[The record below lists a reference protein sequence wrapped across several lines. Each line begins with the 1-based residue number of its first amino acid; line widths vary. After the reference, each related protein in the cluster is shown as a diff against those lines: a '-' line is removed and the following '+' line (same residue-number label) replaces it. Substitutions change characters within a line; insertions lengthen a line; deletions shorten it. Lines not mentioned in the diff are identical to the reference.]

1 MDVKNASARIAD
13 IASTKRITPLD
24 VLELRQLIFRDGVVA
39 AEEADALFRLDEACN
54 ERCAEW
60 ADFFVEAITD
70 YIVHQEKPA
79 GYVSAKNAEWLIN
92 AISHDGKVDTL
103 TELELLVRVLEKA
116 KFSTERLVA
125 FALKQVKHAVVDGQ
139 GPLMQGGELVPG
151 VIDKAEVDLLRRMLY
166 AFGGDGNIAIT
177 RAEAEVLFEINDRVA
192 GARNDASWND
202 LFVKAIANFVMCAS
216 GYQAPTREEALRQEN
231 FLDRADADIGG
242 FLARM
247 ASTGGREMLAR
258 LSPVGRHRRR
268 LGGTQP
274 VERRLPAPG
283 RAHRQCRGALARRA
297 DRQGRPA
304 AGERAGA
311 GEVHQADL
319 AVDPSGAEAAAREG
333 CLKEERCQRA
343 AASLPMSP
351 LSFELRYRRGEGGA
365 GSSLPGNP
373 WP

>member
-1 MDVKNASARIAD
+1 MDVRESSARVAD

-24 VLELRQLIFRDGVVA
+24 VLELRQLTFRDGVVA
-39 AEEADALFRLDEACN
+39 VEEADALFRLDEACT

-79 GYVSAKNAEWLIN
+79 GYVTAKNADWLIA
-92 AISHDGKVDTL
+92 AISHDGKVDSL

-125 FALKQVKHAVVDGQ
+125 FALTQVKHAVVDGQ
-139 GPLMQGGELVPG
+139 GPLMHGGELVPG
-151 VIDKAEVDLLRRMLY
+151 SIEKAEVDLMRRMLY
-166 AFGGDGNIAIT
+166 AFGGEGNIAIT

-242 FLARM
+242 FMARM
-247 ASTGGREMLAR
+247 ASTGGREMLAAYR
-258 LSPVGRHRRR
+258 LSVDIDADWESRNQWSDACRRQAERTDNVEARWLAERIGKDGR
-268 LGGTQP
+268 LQ
-274 VERRLPAPG
+274 ENEL
-283 RAHRQCRGALARRA
+283 ALVRFIK
-297 DRQGRPA
+297 QTS
-304 AGERAGA
+304 
-311 GEVHQADL
+311 
-319 AVDPSGAEAAAREG
+319 PSIH
-333 CLKEERCQRA
+333 
-343 AASLPMSP
+343 P
-351 LSFELRYRRGEGGA
+351 ELRPLLEKVA
-365 GSSLPGNP
+365 
-373 WP
+373 

>member
-13 IASTKRITPLD
+13 IASRKRITPLD
-24 VLELRQLIFRDGVVA
+24 VLEFRQLVFRDGVVA
-39 AEEADALFRLDEACN
+39 CDEAAALFQLN
-54 ERCAEW
+54 EGCAEQCAEW
-60 ADFFVEAITD
+60 HDFFVEAITD

-79 GYVSAKNAEWLIN
+79 GYVSAKNADWLID

-103 TELELLVRVLEKA
+103 TELELLVRVLERA

-151 VIDKAEVDLLRRMLY
+151 VIEKAEVDLVRRVLY

-177 RAEAEVLFEINDRVA
+177 RPEAEMLFEINDRVA

-242 FLARM
+242 FMARM
-247 ASTGGREMLAR
+247 ASTGGREMLSAYR
-258 LSPVGRHRRR
+258 LSVDIDADWEARN
-268 LGGTQP
+268 QWND
-274 VERRLPAPG
+274 AC
-283 RAHRQCRGALARRA
+283 QRRA
-297 DRQGRPA
+297 EHVDNVEARWLAERIGKDGR
-304 AGERAGA
+304 
-311 GEVHQADL
+311 
-319 AVDPSGAEAAAREG
+319 
-333 CLKEERCQRA
+333 LKENELALVRFIKQT
-343 AASLPMSP
+343 SP
-351 LSFELRYRRGEGGA
+351 AIHPELKPLFEKVA
-365 GSSLPGNP
+365 
-373 WP
+373 

>member
-1 MDVKNASARIAD
+1 MDVKNASARVAD
-13 IASTKRITPLD
+13 IASRKRITPLD
-24 VLELRQLIFRDGVVA
+24 VLELRQLVFRDGVVA
-39 AEEADALFRLDEACN
+39 SEEADALFRLDEACT

-79 GYVSAKNAEWLIN
+79 GYVSAKNTDWLIA
-92 AISHDGKVDTL
+92 AISHDGRVDTL
-103 TELELLVRVLEKA
+103 TELELLVRVLEQA

-139 GPLMQGGELVPG
+139 GPLVHGGELVPG
-151 VIDKAEVDLLRRMLY
+151 VIEKAEVDLLRRMLY

-242 FLARM
+242 FMARM
-247 ASTGGREMLAR
+247 ASTGGREMLSAYR
-258 LSPVGRHRRR
+258 LSVDIDADWEARNQWNDACRRR
-268 LGGTQP
+268 AERTDN
-274 VERRLPAPG
+274 VEARWLAERIGKDGRL
-283 RAHRQCRGALARRA
+283 QENELALVRFIK
-297 DRQGRPA
+297 QTS
-304 AGERAGA
+304 
-311 GEVHQADL
+311 
-319 AVDPSGAEAAAREG
+319 PSIH
-333 CLKEERCQRA
+333 
-343 AASLPMSP
+343 P
-351 LSFELRYRRGEGGA
+351 ELRPLLEKVA
-365 GSSLPGNP
+365 
-373 WP
+373 

>member
-1 MDVKNASARIAD
+1 MDVKNASARVAD
-13 IASTKRITPLD
+13 IASRKRITPLD
-24 VLELRQLIFRDGVVA
+24 VLELRQLVFRDGVVA
-39 AEEADALFRLDEACN
+39 SEEADALFRLNEACT

-79 GYVSAKNAEWLIN
+79 GYVSAKNTDWLIA

-103 TELELLVRVLEKA
+103 TELELLVRVLEQA

-151 VIDKAEVDLLRRMLY
+151 VIEKAEVDLLRRMIY
-166 AFGGDGNIAIT
+166 AFGGDGNIAI
-177 RAEAEVLFEINDRVA
+177 RAPEAEVLFEINDRVA

-242 FLARM
+242 FMARM
-247 ASTGGREMLAR
+247 ASTGGAR
-258 LSPVGRHRRR
+258 CCRPTACRSTSTPTGRPATS
-268 LGGTQP
+268 GTTP
-274 VERRLPAPG
+274 
-283 RAHRQCRGALARRA
+283 ARRA
-297 DRQGRPA
+297 ERIDNVEARWLAERIGKDGR
-304 AGERAGA
+304 
-311 GEVHQADL
+311 
-319 AVDPSGAEAAAREG
+319 
-333 CLKEERCQRA
+333 LKENELALVRFIKQT
-343 AASLPMSP
+343 SP
-351 LSFELRYRRGEGGA
+351 SIHPELRPLLEKVA
-365 GSSLPGNP
+365 
-373 WP
+373 